1 MNMSKLF
8 ILLSLVCVFS
18 LSSFAQSDIRKV
30 DFKNFTYD
38 VQIFEVK
45 EKLTLKNGEFD
56 RNTEDDKLFFT
67 ASVDSYGDID
77 GDGNEEA
84 VVLTIMNTGGTG
96 NFSSG
101 IIFTMKGGKPVVLT
115 EFAGGDRAYG
125 GLVGARILDKKL
137 IVEQYDVGE
146 AGGACCPE
154 FIVTTTLSWNGKE
167 LVAVGKQERR
177 EMYPLNRIQF
187 EKGKSLSTLP
197 IKIEKYDRKRFVVGA
212 KKGQTLLVS
221 SAAKGISYSLFK
233 GEGEV
238 ENTDNGMIVK
248 LNENG
253 DFVFEVAND
262 NDKDMEFSITVEIN

>member
-1 MNMSKLF
+1 MMKKLLF
-8 ILLSLVCVFS
+8 LLSLVCAFS
-18 LSSFAQSDIRKV
+18 FSAFSQSEIRKV

-38 VQIFEVK
+38 IEIFEK
-45 EKLTLKNGEFD
+45 REKLKLENGNFSRD
-56 RNTEDDKLFFT
+56 TEDDKLFFS
-67 ASVDSYGDID
+67 ASAESYGDLD
-77 GDGNEEA
+77 GDGKEEA
-84 VVLTIMNTGGTG
+84 VVLTMMNTGGTG

-154 FIVTTTLSWNGKE
+154 FVVTTTFSWNGKD
-167 LVAVGKQERR
+167 LVPVGNRERR
-177 EMYPLNRIQF
+177 EMYPLNRISF
-187 EKGKSLSTLP
+187 EKGKSMAIIPL
-197 IKIEKYDRKRFVVGA
+197 KIEKYDRKRFVVGA
-212 KKGQTLLVS
+212 RKGQTLLVS

-248 LNENG
+248 LKENG
-253 DFVFEVAND
+253 DFVFEVVND
-262 NDKDMEFSITVEIN
+262 NENDMSFSITVEIN